1 MKKYITII
9 LIIVSFTGLLAKHSD
24 NFLIGDYSRVDDN
37 INNTNYYINAIK
49 EAGFN
54 TVRLKTK
61 SWHPVP
67 YSLDRE
73 RINQLDADGI
83 DIVIWDNGYDVDG
96 NTHKTCYTPYM
107 QSISNK
113 MEFLTNYTVRDTD
126 SPTELSGEPDWFY
139 GFKYDPE
146 LLNSSTIEVLEE
158 DEEEKGILCKPLSD
172 SVSYTVFKD
181 LYIRENMYLST
192 SIDSYDDQLLYPFNF
207 TFYQGVVGDST
218 LYLYITFKMRINRII
233 ENDYPICKLGLK
245 VAVNNIGNINHE
257 IGWDYNLSELLEPVN
272 PEIQG
277 YDEEIEGFE
286 LYQDDFPEDETSDYK
301 EFTYKLKLDRDYINN
316 YLSNC
321 DPAPVDYDGSLIE
334 NPELSVINHRIVYMS
349 PTLEFYC
356 NRDTRLYVKSV
367 EFKDQVIKNWEEP
380 EYAVNDSIAARIDE
394 FYESNIIGFDI
405 YDEPV
410 PAQFEA
416 VKKLNNLLTSG
427 DLSRSDYTFHTA
439 ITNYGRDFNNLG
451 QTYSLLEH
459 FKSYTG
465 NKILSPDPYLYGNN
479 TARYNN
485 SSVSDSSHIQYI
497 TDKISQSY
505 KKARLIATDGYK
517 FIPIVQ
523 AFGDWNNGSET
534 KWERI
539 MIPPTAQQK
548 MLMYLPLCYD
558 PDGIKLRVLDGF
570 DESN

>member
-1 MKKYITII
+1 MKQYITII

-286 LYQDDFPEDETSDYK
+286 LYQDDFLENTNPNYK
-301 EFTYKLKLDRDYINN
+301 EFTYKLKLDRDYINE
-316 YLSNC
+316 YIA
-321 DPAPVDYDGSLIE
+321 DH
-334 NPELSVINHRIVYMS
+334 NPTNIRNLQLSVRNNKIMKIF

-367 EFKDQVIKNWEEP
+367 GFEDQVIKNWKELVDEDG
-380 EYAVNDSIAARIDE
+380 DSIVEDSIKARINA
-394 FYESNIIGFDI
+394 FNESNIIGFDT
-405 YDEPV
+405 YDEPG
-410 PAQFEA
+410 PTQFEA
-416 VKKLNNLLTSG
+416 VKKLNELLTSG

-439 ITNYGRDFNNLG
+439 ITNYGRDFNNLD
-451 QTYSLLEH
+451 QTYSLLKH

-465 NKILSPDPYLYGNN
+465 NKILSPDPYLTGNN
-479 TARYNN
+479 TAYYNN
-485 SSVSDSSHIQYI
+485 SSVSDSRHIQYI

-505 KKARLIATDGYK
+505 KKARLLATDGHK
-517 FIPIVQ
+517 FIPIIQ
-523 AFGDWNNGSET
+523 AFGDWNGSET